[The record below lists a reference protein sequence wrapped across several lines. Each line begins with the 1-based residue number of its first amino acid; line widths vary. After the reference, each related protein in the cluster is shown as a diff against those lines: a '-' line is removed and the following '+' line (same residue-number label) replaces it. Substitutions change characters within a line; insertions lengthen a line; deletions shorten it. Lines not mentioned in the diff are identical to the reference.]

1 MQLYSLR
8 TLTSMK
14 SELNFSSYFMN
25 YNADANNAEG
35 KSEFLSFGLQ
45 IDHVNF
51 ELPIIVPAHCRS
63 SFAIKS
69 SDVVSKQSIVLS
81 LSNALL
87 LERHAEKCQFAE

>member
-1 MQLYSLR
+1 
-8 TLTSMK
+8 MK
-14 SELNFSSYFMN
+14 SELNFSSYLMN
-25 YNADANNAEG
+25 HNADANNTEG

-51 ELPIIVPAHCRS
+51 ELPIIALAHCRS

-69 SDVVSKQSIVLS
+69 SDIVPKQSIALS

-87 LERHAEKCQFAE
+87 LERHAEKCQFTE